1 MPNFVAEIN
10 MDIGYFKNKKIKKK
24 KKSKNGIETK
34 SGAAWGIYGFS
45 LYLYRAHVE
54 VLLVLGFPPTLVS
67 CYSAVKMYLTLFW
80 GLVFVDKHS
89 HCGSLQSQSLRN
101 SFSSVLQFL

>member
-1 MPNFVAEIN
+1 MVSRLKVGQLGEFMGSPCAF
-10 MDIGYFKNKKIKKK
+10 
-24 KKSKNGIETK
+24 
-34 SGAAWGIYGFS
+34 GAP
-45 LYLYRAHVE
+45 RAHVE
-54 VLLVLGFPPTLVS
+54 VLFVLGFPPTLVS